1 MSLTAFLNKYKNVF
15 TEDLSFQNGSECHRC
30 GLPYNIERDCQDKC
44 HFDEELEYY
53 FSEAEN
59 YLEDELTREY
69 WQRKVNK
76 ILGKPHFVFSKEL
89 EKITE
94 SSINSI
100 QDIDVVEEIKIF
112 HTKKIKLSIN
122 FMCDYSYADGFIFT
136 DIKFI
141 HIESSNDKDKTGDLI
156 RQTLDLFKEVSDEF
170 LINTLEENN
179 CLCKKKMLLE
189 LK

>member
-1 MSLTAFLNKYKNVF
+1 MALTTFLNKYKNVF
-15 TEDLSFQNGSECHRC
+15 TEDLSFQNGSECPRC
-30 GLPYNIERDCQDKC
+30 GIPYNIERDCQDNC

-53 FSEAEN
+53 FSEAED

-76 ILGKPHFVFSKEL
+76 ILRKPHLVFSKEL

-100 QDIDVVEEIKIF
+100 QDIDVDEEIKIF
-112 HTKKIKLSIN
+112 LPTKTIKLSIN

-136 DIKFI
+136 DIKYI
-141 HIESSNDKDKTGDLI
+141 HIESSNDKDKTGNLI
-156 RQTLDLFKEVSDEF
+156 RQTLDL
-170 LINTLEENN
+170 
-179 CLCKKKMLLE
+179 
-189 LK
+189 